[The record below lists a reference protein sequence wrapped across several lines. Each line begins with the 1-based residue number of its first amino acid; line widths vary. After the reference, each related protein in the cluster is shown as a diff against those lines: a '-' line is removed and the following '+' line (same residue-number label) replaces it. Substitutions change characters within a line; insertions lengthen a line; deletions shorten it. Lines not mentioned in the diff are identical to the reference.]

1 MVKVCHVYQ
10 TKVLNW
16 IKGLCERFEF
26 TIHAGYEV
34 TKISVSKIA
43 VVIEGKRVKKCVE
56 NLFINCVWYKVGN
69 GSTKKL
75 HISVLMNKI
84 GIDSD

>member
-1 MVKVCHVYQ
+1 MNE
-10 TKVLNW
+10 TNL
-16 IKGLCERFEF
+16 L
-26 TIHAGYEV
+26 TIEYN
-34 TKISVSKIA
+34 
-43 VVIEGKRVKKCVE
+43 E
-56 NLFINCVWYKVGN
+56 NICPTQSCYKLLSSYTRYLVGN

>member
-34 TKISVSKIA
+34 TKINVSKIT

-56 NLFINCVWYKVGN
+56 NLFINCVWY
-69 GSTKKL
+69 
-75 HISVLMNKI
+75 
-84 GIDSD
+84 

>member
-1 MVKVCHVYQ
+1 M
-10 TKVLNW
+10 
-16 IKGLCERFEF
+16 
-26 TIHAGYEV
+26 
-34 TKISVSKIA
+34 TKISVSKIT

-56 NLFINCVWYKVGN
+56 NLFINCVWYLVGN